1 MPITGDSR
9 NMRRFV
15 THCELHHLQV
25 EPLVMEWRDTGGV
38 ATM

>member
-25 EPLVMEWRDTGGV
+25 EPLVMAWRDAGGV

>member
-1 MPITGDSR
+1 MPITGGSR
-9 NMRRFV
+9 SMRCFV

-25 EPLVMEWRDTGGV
+25 EPLVMVWRDAGGV